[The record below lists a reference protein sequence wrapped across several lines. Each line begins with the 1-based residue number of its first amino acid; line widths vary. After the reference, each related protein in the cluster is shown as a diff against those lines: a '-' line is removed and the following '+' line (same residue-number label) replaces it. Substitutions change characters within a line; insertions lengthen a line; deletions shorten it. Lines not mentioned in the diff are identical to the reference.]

1 VTRPRVVRGRL
12 QGTLVIERRRRGE
25 AEPYRVDRHPYAL
38 TAFGEDIFLDLVV
51 GLSAAHYDGTAILQ
65 LTTDADAEVAL
76 FSGTDQGPNAISAT
90 QPNGSRMEWQW
101 EDNTT
106 SQYTFRKGKMY
117 NGTPGDA
124 GTTQFNSVSLGSDT
138 TKSSDENWTFKMQV
152 ELFSSDA
159 DIQSGGTQRMMQLM
173 SGQSAS
179 HWTQGDAILVPK
191 AADGTELGSQT
202 ADSGFPAADG
212 GADLIAVE
220 WTSPAGENLGDWDE
234 TEVRMGGTTTVVLRN
249 GGCQQDGSSCGTKQ
263 SGDTW
268 TYRYEFRL

>member
-1 VTRPRVVRGRL
+1 MSNPRIFRGTL
-12 QGTLVIERRRRGE
+12 QGVLVIERRKKGE
-25 AEPYRVDRHPYAL
+25 KDPYQIDKYKNAL
-38 TAFGEDIFLDLVV
+38 TAFGKDLFLDLII
-51 GLSAAHYDGTAILQ
+51 GLSNEHYDNTAVLQ
-65 LTTDADAEVAL
+65 LTTDADSEVAL
-76 FSGTDQGPNAISAT
+76 FSGTDQGPNSISAT
-90 QPNGSRMEWQW
+90 QTNGSRMEWQW

-124 GTTQFNSVSLGSDT
+124 GTTQFNSVSLSSDT

-152 ELFSSDA
+152 ELFSSDT
-159 DIQSGGTQRMMQLM
+159 DIQSSGTQRMMQLM
-173 SGQSAS
+173 SGQSSS
-179 HWTQGDAILVPK
+179 HWVQSDAILVPK
-191 AADGTELGSQT
+191 AADGTELGTRT

-220 WTSPAGENLGDWDE
+220 WTSPAGEDLGDWDE
-234 TEVRMGGTTTVVLRN
+234 TEVRMGGTTTVVLRD
-249 GGCQQDGSSCGTKQ
+249 GGCQQDGTSCGTKQ